1 MIVTG
6 LRQNMSVLS
15 NAMRAMRAAKI
26 ILKKIFILT
35 RHRGDLCRRHWFV
48 GITPLSWG
56 ALMTFYGY
64 WKEIAGMRLLPA
76 AILAIG
82 TLCATPCAH
91 AADPD
96 WIFANSGPGGQPMI
110 MSHQGT
116 LDIMFYRATS
126 GTVGI
131 AFHQRHGRYHNP
143 KGVET
148 AMVMIG
154 KFTIALQVF
163 GNTQK
168 WDTAGGDLKPDTV
181 PDLVSALQGAATGAL
196 IPFERDPVP
205 FSVKGAMAALDDLAR
220 YATQHGESLPPPL
233 QPAPAAH
240 AAAPVVDIEKLAHH
254 PYDTQHGR
262 KLVLPQYDIAANCD
276 RAHIEMQD
284 TDGECIGAE
293 QKSQAA
299 LTTHWTGYDSDLRA
313 ACLSLVSDPG
323 RLEKYQAL
331 LMCLSRYQD
340 DRRQWQLVSGSSG
353 SDDIMPAKNPAQA
366 GDTPATP
373 AAHP

>member
-1 MIVTG
+1 MAVS
-6 LRQNMSVLS
+6 M
-15 NAMRAMRAAKI
+15 MKI
-26 ILKKIFILT
+26 WI
-35 RHRGDLCRRHWFV
+35 
-48 GITPLSWG
+48 
-56 ALMTFYGY
+56 
-64 WKEIAGMRLLPA
+64 WKEKAGMRLLPA

-82 TLCATPCAH
+82 TLCATSWGAMPLAR

-96 WIFANSGPGGQPMI
+96 WIFANSGPGGQPMVL
-110 MSHQGT
+110 SHQGS
-116 LDIMFYRATS
+116 LDVMFYRSAS
-126 GTVGI
+126 GTIGI
-131 AFHQRHGRYHNP
+131 AIHQRHGRYRNP

-154 KFTIALQVF
+154 KFTVALQTF
-163 GNTQK
+163 LNGQK

-181 PDLVSALQGAATGAL
+181 PDMVMALKGAATGAL
-196 IPFERDPVP
+196 IPFEHDPVP
-205 FSVKGAMAALDDLAR
+205 FSVQGAMAALNDLAQ
-220 YATQHGESLPPPL
+220 YARAHGESLPPPL
-233 QPAPAAH
+233 EPAPAARP
-240 AAAPVVDIEKLAHH
+240 APGVDIEKLAHH

-262 KLVLPQYDIAANCD
+262 RLVLPQFDIAANCA

-284 TDGECIGAE
+284 TDAECVGAE

-299 LTTHWTGYDSDLRA
+299 LNTQWAGYDSDLKG

-353 SDDIMPAKNPAQA
+353 SDVILPAKTGDAGDAQQPGPTPQAQPHQA
-366 GDTPATP
+366 GTLK
-373 AAHP
+373 